1 MSKIKLAHMGVSSLN
16 GIGTEINFGC
26 HDYLLDYDFIV
37 VSAAE
42 IHESAG
48 LLLEDMDADHD
59 RALAFLTKRSQDLK
73 DFYHYGGTLVLLLDE
88 EPIIQ
93 RMEYVPEFGHGKLI
107 DVLSTRPAKINYI
120 IQHGTNVQHHPIA
133 SPLADTV
140 DVYFKAILN
149 HSGTNTLLRT
159 QRTKQPISYHCRVDK
174 GFFLTLPDIAFKNPD
189 NPDAPAEVLAQVL
202 SICQT
207 LKQPQLQ
214 LA

>member
-16 GIGTEINFGC
+16 GIGTEIDFGC

-37 VSAAE
+37 VSATAM
-42 IHESAG
+42 HEAAHFLS
-48 LLLEDMDADHD
+48 EEMDADHD
-59 RALAFLTKRSQDLK
+59 RTLAFLTKRSQDLK

-88 EPIIQ
+88 EPTIQ
-93 RMEYVPEFGHGKLI
+93 HMQNVPEFGYGKLI

-133 SPLADTV
+133 SPLANTV

-159 QRTKQPISYHCRVDK
+159 QRTKQPVSYHCRVDK
-174 GFFLTLPDIAFKNPD
+174 GFFLTLPDIDFKNPD
-189 NPDAPAEVLAQVL
+189 APDAPAEVLAQVL